1 MSSFL
6 LIGRISETGKFEE
19 SPHEDKI
26 DHKWTQKVSIIIGVN
41 PNLEEARKKALEM
54 DYNMKDGQFT
64 FTARK
69 AFKLYTLRNLGFI
82 DKESIQPPFPKLSVN
97 GRLVLLGV
105 D

>member
-1 MSSFL
+1 
-6 LIGRISETGKFEE
+6 
-19 SPHEDKI
+19 
-26 DHKWTQKVSIIIGVN
+26 
-41 PNLEEARKKALEM
+41 M

-69 AFKLYTLRNLGFI
+69 ALQLYTLRNLGFI